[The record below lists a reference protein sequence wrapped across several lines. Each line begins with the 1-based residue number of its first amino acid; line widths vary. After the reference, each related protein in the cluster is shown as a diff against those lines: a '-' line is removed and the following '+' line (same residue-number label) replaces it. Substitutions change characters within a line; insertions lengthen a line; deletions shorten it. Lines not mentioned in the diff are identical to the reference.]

1 MPRRPLIGSHRG
13 SHPRSLKS
21 LLRPLILG
29 VCLLLPPAKGEA
41 QIAQATAHL
50 RGDVPYRAD
59 TLMAI
64 LADSLAS
71 YSAIAARLEGELPG
85 DTALARDAGLAREVA
100 RAAREALLAVGDP
113 RELRIRW
120 ERFQNAWTQYANGC
134 TQVRNPDCPRER
146 LGIKVAGPL
155 PGQVFAIAPAVVF
168 GVGWGLVVG
177 ADMKPVNTFAVSTN
191 LLGAA
196 AGSLLGAIGSQDARE
211 YFSKNLA
218 VGTAF
223 PTRGP
228 NRLTG
233 FVQLGLGQIAF
244 QGLTL
249 WPVLGVEQRD
259 AADQRVP
266 RALAARKPDVD
277 NWTAPSLDIGFVFW
291 SPKEFQ
297 RRVTEGKPAPVLTV
311 GIAFPYYFP
320 GDPFESLA
328 GLVTNRRGDYE
339 KQGKVQF
346 SVGVAYPLVRP

>member
-1 MPRRPLIGSHRG
+1 MPRRPVIASHRR

-21 LLRPLILG
+21 LLRPLVLG
-29 VCLLLPPAKGEA
+29 LCLLLPPARGEA
-41 QIAQATAHL
+41 QIAQATAHV
-50 RGDVPYRAD
+50 RGDLPYRAD
-59 TLMAI
+59 TLIAI
-64 LADSLAS
+64 LSDSLAH
-71 YSAIAARLEGELPG
+71 YSAVAARLERELPG
-85 DTALARDAGLAREVA
+85 DVALAREVA

-120 ERFQNAWTQYANGC
+120 ERFQDARDRYADGC
-134 TQVRNPDCPRER
+134 TQVQNRNCPP
-146 LGIKVAGPL
+146 LGAHVAGPL

-168 GVGWGLVVG
+168 GVGWGLVIG
-177 ADMKPVNTFAVSTN
+177 ADMKPVNSFAVSTN

-297 RRVTEGKPAPVLTV
+297 RRVAEGKPAPVLTV